1 MPSPLPISQVFPRLS
16 TRLETMSLITQ
27 PERFSE
33 EAWELLLS
41 AQEQAQEWRHR
52 QMDVEHLLL
61 ALLETPVG
69 ESWRRRLG
77 LNPSRVLPRLEEFCE
92 DQPADN
98 SEALYLGPDLDQLL
112 NDAERSSHRWGS
124 RSIDMCHVLLA
135 MADDERIGG
144 ALLGD
149 QGLTPSEM
157 MGRLRL
163 QPAPPTTSNQRS
175 TVGGGQFPG
184 HGANA
189 LPPTTSN
196 QRSTV
201 GGGQFPGHGA
211 NALPPTTSNQR
222 STVGGGQFPGHGANA
237 LPPTT
242 SNQRSTVGGGQFP
255 GHGANALPPTTSN
268 QRSTVGG
275 GRPSGHG
282 ANALPPPRPWDS
294 PPPGEANRRPPASPS
309 TAAPSP
315 SRLERPPSPH
325 GNGSMS
331 MSMAASSD
339 GQGAEEALQQ
349 PARVSP
355 PPEASAL
362 ERYTRDLTVLA
373 GEGRLDPVVGRDREI
388 RQVEQVLARRSKNNP
403 LLVGAAGVGKTA
415 LIQGLAQRMVSL
427 GVADSLQGRRL
438 LSLEAGSLI
447 AGAKYRGQFEE
458 RLRAVLEEA
467 AADGHVVLFID
478 ELHTLV
484 SSSRSSSDVG
494 SLLKPAL
501 SGGELRC
508 IGATTMEEYGRSV
521 GKDPALE
528 RQFQQVMV
536 REPSAGECLSILEC
550 LREGYERH
558 HGVRIS
564 DGALAAAIRLGER
577 YINDRCLPDK
587 AIDLM
592 DEAAARLRLSATSK
606 PEQVAVAEEELQ
618 RLEEAVA
625 AAVQAAAGEPH
636 HLEGQRDRAA
646 ARCEELLRR
655 WEGERRQ
662 LKQLCEWRLE
672 EEVLRRKLA
681 QAEEQGAL
689 EAAARLE
696 YGELRRL
703 EQQRQALES
712 RRRHARERGETLLH
726 EQVEEQDI
734 AEVVGDRTGIPLQ
747 RLMAGEREKLLRL
760 DQTLARR
767 VLGQKAAVE
776 AVSAAIRRARVGMKE
791 VGRPVGSF
799 LFLGPTGVGKTEL
812 ARALAAALYDQE
824 DALIRLDMSE
834 YMERN
839 AVARLLGAP
848 PGYVGYEEGGQLTE
862 AIRQRPYGVV
872 LLDEVEKAHP
882 EVFNLL
888 LQVLED
894 GRLTDSQG
902 RTIDFRHAVLVMT
915 SNIASRQILAASS
928 ASAGEEV
935 LETAIEQE
943 LKARFRPEFLNRIDE
958 VVRFQPLEP
967 EQMLSIVELQLQEL
981 GERLAEQG
989 LRLQV
994 DAAVVKVLAEDGYD
1008 REFGARPL
1016 RRLLRRRLEN
1026 PLAMEVLGERFTQL
1040 RGLRVQLGADG
1051 ALEFLALG

>member
-1 MPSPLPISQVFPRLS
+1 
-16 TRLETMSLITQ
+16 MSLISR
-27 PERFSE
+27 PEVFSE
-33 EAWELLLS
+33 EAWELLVC
-41 AQEQAQEWRHR
+41 AQGEAQEWGHR
-52 QMDVEHLLL
+52 QLDVEHLLL
-61 ALLETPVG
+61 ALLGRG
-69 ESWRRRLG
+69 EWEGWRRRLG
-77 LNPSRVLPRLEEFCE
+77 LNPSRMVLRLEEFCGE
-92 DQPADN
+92 QETDK
-98 SEALYLGPDLDQLL
+98 SGELYLGPDLDQLL
-112 NDAERSSHRWGS
+112 NDAERLSQRWGS
-124 RSIDMCHVLLA
+124 RSIDMSHLLLA
-135 MADDERIGG
+135 MVEEERIGG
-144 ALLGD
+144 VVLGEE
-149 QGLTPSEM
+149 GLSPSEM
-157 MGRLRL
+157 MRRLRL
-163 QPAPPTTSNQRS
+163 QPVAPAVGKGGS
-175 TVGGGQFPG
+175 TVV
-184 HGANA
+184 
-189 LPPTTSN
+189 
-196 QRSTV
+196 V
-201 GGGQFPGHGA
+201 GG
-211 NALPPTTSNQR
+211 
-222 STVGGGQFPGHGANA
+222 
-237 LPPTT
+237 
-242 SNQRSTVGGGQFP
+242 
-255 GHGANALPPTTSN
+255 
-268 QRSTVGG
+268 
-275 GRPSGHG
+275 PSGHG
-282 ANALPPPRPWDS
+282 ANVLPAGSDW
-294 PPPGEANRRPPASPS
+294 ESPS
-309 TAAPSP
+309 AGVSPSSPVKGGPSP
-315 SRLERPPSPH
+315 SSLSAVPPSPQ
-325 GNGSMS
+325 GQEGPFSSQVEGSMS
-331 MSMAASSD
+331 VVGSAGVQAGGEVVQVAPPSPAPEPPEAS
-339 GQGAEEALQQ
+339 AL
-349 PARVSP
+349 
-355 PPEASAL
+355 EASAL

-958 VVRFQPLEP
+958 VVRFHPLEP